1 MYDKVKQNDI
11 RSKEMFLV
19 TWNRKLSSFLI
30 GAFLVL
36 ALAACG
42 NESEGDVAAVV
53 NGTEISM
60 DEFNQNYESQKER
73 LSQSIDM
80 TDELET
86 TLKKDIIDLL
96 INTELV
102 LQKAEEENIKA
113 PEEKVNEQFNGL
125 KEQIGEDKFTKAL
138 EENNVTEEEA
148 KEGIRENLLIE
159 QYFKEN
165 TESAKVTEKEL
176 QDAYEQMKKDYE
188 ETRKQTEEE
197 MPEVPKFEDA
207 KQNLEQQLLREKEM
221 EQQQNVVN
229 KLREE
234 SEIDIKVEA

>member
-1 MYDKVKQNDI
+1 M
-11 RSKEMFLV
+11 

>member
-1 MYDKVKQNDI
+1 
-11 RSKEMFLV
+11 MFLV